1 MMHFIVAE
9 TGNLNELSLLAAQI
23 ECLAKGAPVY
33 HKQFAVNYLPALE
46 MAVRDK
52 ILGASSAQLRNIKKE
67 RVEEILEFLYKVL
80 LPRIG
85 SRDAVSLNSD
95 KI

>member
-1 MMHFIVAE
+1 
-9 TGNLNELSLLAAQI
+9 
-23 ECLAKGAPVY
+23 
-33 HKQFAVNYLPALE
+33 

-67 RVEEILEFLYKVL
+67 RIDEILEFLYKVL
-80 LPRIG
+80 LPRTG